1 VSCALE
7 SAGQSIALTPWWKYR
22 NQTSFFEAFA
32 SVGRRLRL
40 KVLPDWAIEHRG
52 MGMYAVIRT
61 GGKQYRISEGD
72 VLRIEK
78 LTGDVGSEITF
89 ADVLLLS
96 GDSPKIGQPLVSGA
110 KVMAKI
116 VAQDKHRRVVHFRKE
131 KEGWTRARGHRQ
143 PYTEVKIT
151 SISG

>member
-1 VSCALE
+1 
-7 SAGQSIALTPWWKYR
+7 
-22 NQTSFFEAFA
+22 
-32 SVGRRLRL
+32 
-40 KVLPDWAIEHRG
+40 
-52 MGMYAVIRT
+52 MYAVIRT

-72 VLRIEK
+72 VLRVLRIEK
-78 LTGDVGSEITF
+78 LAGDVGSDVTF

-96 GDSPKIGQPLVSGA
+96 GESPKIGQPLVSGA

-143 PYTEVKIT
+143 PYTEVKIV